1 VKGEDG
7 LSAADVFGR
16 FDFGLSEEQE
26 ERAARLH
33 RDSIVIDMLFQG
45 PVGYRAYYEQLL
57 AAIAEEAADTPG
69 EKYEAALTG
78 PIRAAM
84 RGEFAEFEETWV
96 GSGITA
102 GNRQAGP
109 IPEAG
114 FSRVQMQFDRF
125 PWLIKALT
133 ADDIRQAKAEG
144 LRAGYISTQNTDGI
158 DPKLKGLQDGYDL
171 GLRMLGLTYN
181 MQNAVG
187 GGCTERTDTG
197 ISNFGAKL
205 IARCDELGI
214 IVDTGHSGRQTTLDA
229 CELSTNPVVAS
240 HTSAG
245 SVYLVDR
252 AKSDEEIVAI
262 AESGGVVGVVAVP
275 FFLAPGSGV
284 TIESM
289 LDHIDYISQLVGW
302 EHVGIGTD
310 WPLQA
315 DKATLAAALQAMCF
329 EMGFRPEHN
338 IDSETNLIGFDDYRD
353 FPNITRGLV
362 SRGYSDDQIAGILG
376 GNFLRVFEKVC
387 G

>member
-1 VKGEDG
+1 
-7 LSAADVFGR
+7 VFGR
-16 FDFGLSEEQE
+16 YDFGLTAEQE

-45 PVGYRAYYEQLL
+45 PLGYRAYDEAMLERIAAVAGDRPEEQ
-57 AAIAEEAADTPG
+57 
-69 EKYEAALTG
+69 YEAAVVE
-78 PIRAAM
+78 PIRAAL
-84 RGEFAEFEETWV
+84 RGEFPEFEQTWV
-96 GSGITA
+96 ESGITA

-109 IPEAG
+109 LPAAG
-114 FSRVQMQFDRF
+114 FAAVQMQFDGF
-125 PWLIKALT
+125 PWLVKALS
-133 ADDIRQAKAEG
+133 ADDIRQAKADG
-144 LRAGYISTQNTDGI
+144 RRAGFISTQNTEGI
-158 DPKLKGLQDGYDL
+158 DPKLRGLQDGYDL

-229 CELSTNPVVAS
+229 CELSSNPVVAS

-245 SVYLVDR
+245 GLYLVDR
-252 AKSDEEIVAI
+252 AKSDEEIRAI
-262 AESGGVVGVVAVP
+262 AETGGVVGVVAVP
-275 FFLAPGSGV
+275 FFLASGQGV
-284 TIESM
+284 TIEAM
-289 LDHIDYISQLVGW
+289 LDHIDYISNLVGW
-302 EHVGIGTD
+302 QHVGIGTD
-310 WPLQA
+310 WPLQS
-315 DKATLAAALQAMCF
+315 DKKTLAAALLAMCF

-338 IDSETNLIGFDDYRD
+338 IEGETNVIGFDDYRD